1 EVRAIATRLLD
12 EVAAVMRREHQV
24 ALDVEPSVI
33 DALIAAGGFDP
44 ELGARPMRR
53 CVGRLVE
60 APLASAVLAGE
71 IARGQV
77 VVLRG
82 EGERVLVDPRPSVEA
97 AE

>member
-1 EVRAIATRLLD
+1 VSAIAQRLLA
-12 EVAAVMRREHQV
+12 EVAEVMRREHRIS
-24 ALDVEPSVI
+24 VEIDDSVV
-33 DALIAAGGFDP
+33 DALIAAGGFDA

-60 APLASAVLAGE
+60 APLAGAVLSGAITHGD
-71 IARGQV
+71 V

-82 EGERVLVDPRPSVEA
+82 DDAEVRIEPRPTVEA